1 MTPGTALARSR
12 AGVIGVCTATALAA
26 AFIAVRSPPL
36 SPSAAILAIA
46 AAGVSVFAAVTW
58 FLAVRKSSQRSRTLL
73 TNELDTLRHV
83 VELAGVGEW
92 RWDLRSN
99 RIVYSRACA
108 SMLGYAPS
116 EIDSTLSAWGKLAH
130 PDDIARVRTAVDDL
144 CEGRASHYE
153 QRVRLRAADG
163 SWQEIIDC
171 GRVTARDASG
181 KAIFAV
187 GVHIDLA
194 RFVGLGVPME
204 AASAAPADPDAPTRG
219 ACVVVD
225 DDPSVRVVVEVAGR
239 RAGMRMQTFPDAE
252 AAWEA
257 IVRGGTPMAII
268 TDFDMPKTTGIQ
280 LAERVRAAG
289 LECPVLLMTGHP
301 VEQFAGCDA
310 VRGVL
315 SKPFS
320 LGELSA
326 WLTVLA
332 MGAGQRS
339 RRE

>member
-12 AGVIGVCTATALAA
+12 AGVIGVCTATALGAA
-26 AFIAVRSPPL
+26 LVAVRSPPF
-36 SPSAAILAIA
+36 SPSAAVVALG
-46 AAGVSVFAAVTW
+46 AAGVCVIVAFAWLLT
-58 FLAVRKSSQRSRTLL
+58 VRRMSQRSRTVE
-73 TNELDTLRHV
+73 TQELDALRHV

-99 RIVYSRACA
+99 RVVYSRACA
-108 SMLGYAPS
+108 TMLGYSPT

-130 PDDIARVRTAVDDL
+130 PDDIARVRRAVDDL
-144 CEGRASHYE
+144 CEGRVAHYE

-163 SWQEIIDC
+163 SWQTIIDC
-171 GRVTARDASG
+171 GRITARDASG
-181 KAIFAV
+181 KAILAV
-187 GVHIDLA
+187 GVHIDLS
-194 RFVGLGVPME
+194 RFVGPGVPIE
-204 AASAAPADPDAPTRG
+204 AVSAAPADPDAPTRG
-219 ACVVVD
+219 AFVVVD

-252 AAWEA
+252 AAWAA
-257 IVRGGTPMAII
+257 IVQGGPPMAII
-268 TDFDMPKTTGIQ
+268 TDFDMPKTTGIE

-332 MGAGQRS
+332 MAAGQRS